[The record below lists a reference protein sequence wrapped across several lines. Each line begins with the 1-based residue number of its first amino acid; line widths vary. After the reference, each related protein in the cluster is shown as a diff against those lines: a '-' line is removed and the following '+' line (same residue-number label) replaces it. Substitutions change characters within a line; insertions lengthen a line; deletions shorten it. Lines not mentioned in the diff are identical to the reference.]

1 MGYSVYYNGEI
12 DISPELSDEHAT
24 LLDEA
29 LTKSNLALLGITA
42 EDGQGL
48 YHGCD
53 WQLSGGRLTV
63 EGESRGEQ
71 DEWLR
76 LLIVRFF
83 EPNGYT
89 LSGEVSWEGDQSGD
103 TGVIH
108 LDDNRVES
116 VSDGITNA
124 GPSWR
129 PQLPE
134 PKVLELVRAGRIVL
148 AHWESGDLAA
158 QIRRLSRALEEF
170 VQPPDEGRGG
180 WWPNLMPRAA
190 SRDRSVTGMG
200 AMCTTGDRRV
210 DQVPRR
216 ALPPRRF

>member
-29 LTKSNLALLGITA
+29 LTKSNPALLGITA

-53 WQLSGGRLTV
+53 WQLSG
-63 EGESRGEQ
+63 ESRGEQ

-83 EPNGYT
+83 QPNGYT
-89 LSGEVSWEGDQSGD
+89 LSGEVSWEGAQSGD
-103 TGVIH
+103 TGVIY

-116 VSDGITNA
+116 VSDSITNA

-134 PKVLELVRAGRIVL
+134 PKVLELVRALR
-148 AHWESGDLAA
+148 H
-158 QIRRLSRALEEF
+158 SREMTLLCS
-170 VQPPDEGRGG
+170 PK
-180 WWPNLMPRAA
+180 
-190 SRDRSVTGMG
+190 VTHL
-200 AMCTTGDRRV
+200 TGT
-210 DQVPRR
+210 
-216 ALPPRRF
+216 F

>member
-29 LTKSNLALLGITA
+29 LTKSNPALLGITA
-42 EDGQGL
+42 EDGHGL

-76 LLIVRFF
+76 LRIVRFF
-83 EPNGYT
+83 QPKGHT

-116 VSDGITNA
+116 VSDSITNA

-134 PKVLELVRAGRIVL
+134 PKVLDLVRAGRIVV
-148 AHWESGDLAA
+148 AKWECGDSAA
-158 QIRRLSRALEEF
+158 QIRGLSRALEEF
-170 VQPPDEGRGG
+170 VQLPDQR
-180 WWPNLMPRAA
+180 
-190 SRDRSVTGMG
+190 
-200 AMCTTGDRRV
+200 
-210 DQVPRR
+210 
-216 ALPPRRF
+216 

>member
-1 MGYSVYYNGEI
+1 MSMRR
-12 DISPELSDEHAT
+12 SW
-24 LLDEA
+24 
-29 LTKSNLALLGITA
+29 TKPLVKRNPALLGITA
-42 EDGQGL
+42 EEGQGL

-53 WQLSGGRLTV
+53 WLGYPAVSLSV

-83 EPNGYT
+83 QPNGYT

-116 VSDGITNA
+116 VSDSITNA

-158 QIRRLSRALEEF
+158 QIRRLARALEEF
-170 VQPPDEGRGG
+170 VQLPDEG
-180 WWPNLMPRAA
+180 
-190 SRDRSVTGMG
+190 
-200 AMCTTGDRRV
+200 
-210 DQVPRR
+210 
-216 ALPPRRF
+216 

>member
-29 LTKSNLALLGITA
+29 LTKSNPALLGITA
-42 EDGQGL
+42 EEGQGL

-53 WQLSGGRLTV
+53 WQLSGGRLSV

-83 EPNGYT
+83 QPKGHT

-108 LDDNRVES
+108 VNDNRVES
-116 VSDGITNA
+116 VNDSITNV

-134 PKVLELVRAGRIVL
+134 PKVVELVRAGRIVL
-148 AHWESGDLAA
+148 AHWETGDLAA
-158 QIRRLSRALEEF
+158 QIQRLSRALEEF
-170 VQPPDEGRGG
+170 VQLPDEG
-180 WWPNLMPRAA
+180 
-190 SRDRSVTGMG
+190 
-200 AMCTTGDRRV
+200 
-210 DQVPRR
+210 
-216 ALPPRRF
+216 

>member
-29 LTKSNLALLGITA
+29 LTKSNPALLGITA

-53 WQLSGGRLTV
+53 WQLSGGRLSV

-83 EPNGYT
+83 QPNGYT
-89 LSGEVSWEGDQSGD
+89 LSGEVSWEGVGGSGKR
-103 TGVIH
+103 GHFGAFGAEVPAAFW
-108 LDDNRVES
+108 N
-116 VSDGITNA
+116 
-124 GPSWR
+124 
-129 PQLPE
+129 E
-134 PKVLELVRAGRIVL
+134 PFSLIGR
-148 AHWESGDLAA
+148 
-158 QIRRLSRALEEF
+158 R
-170 VQPPDEGRGG
+170 
-180 WWPNLMPRAA
+180 
-190 SRDRSVTGMG
+190 
-200 AMCTTGDRRV
+200 
-210 DQVPRR
+210 
-216 ALPPRRF
+216 